1 MRSKKR
7 QFSAISLSFLDVMSC
22 GFGAFILL
30 FLIIKHQANV
40 AFELPENYL
49 EIEISKL
56 NQQIIETTTLLK
68 TLSESSSITD
78 QKIGNLE
85 KQLAKIRETI
95 ATDKSRLNRNKNDS
109 SLLAMLQLKIKKME
123 LERDKLAR
131 LADSKPSDV
140 RTFVG
145 EGDREYLTGMQLGG
159 KRILIL
165 LDHSASMLDKSI
177 VNIIRKRNMSDA
189 RKRKSEK
196 WKQAI
201 ATVDW
206 ITARFPEDSKYQ
218 IHGFSDTSQA
228 ILSGT
233 EGKWLNVSN
242 LEQLESVFDRVQ
254 AIVPSGGSS
263 LENAFVSI
271 KQLKPSPDN
280 IYLITDGLPTMGS
293 SKPIKTTVSGKK
305 RLKLFESAV
314 ENLPAD
320 IPVNTILLPMEGD
333 PLAPWAFWGIAAVT
347 KGSFLSPA
355 SDWP

>member
-68 TLSESSSITD
+68 SLSESSSTVD
-78 QKIGNLE
+78 QRISDLE
-85 KQLAKIRETI
+85 TRLVKLRETI
-95 ATDKSRLNRNKNDS
+95 ATDKSRLNRNETNAAY
-109 SLLAMLQLKIKKME
+109 LATLQLKIKNMRV
-123 LERDKLAR
+123 ERDKLAR
-131 LADSKPSDV
+131 RTDSKPSDV

-177 VNIIRKRNMSDA
+177 VNIIRKRNMSNA

-196 WKQAI
+196 WRQAI

-218 IHGFSDTSQA
+218 IHGFNDASRAVLT
-228 ILSGT
+228 GT

-242 LEQLESVFDRVQ
+242 LEQMESVFDSVQ

-271 KQLKPSPDN
+271 DLLRPLPDN

-293 SKPIKTTVSGKK
+293 SKPKKTTVTGKK

-314 ENLPAD
+314 ENLPMD

-333 PLAPWAFWGIAAVT
+333 PLAPWAFWGIATIT

>member
-123 LERDKLAR
+123 A
-131 LADSKPSDV
+131 
-140 RTFVG
+140 
-145 EGDREYLTGMQLGG
+145 
-159 KRILIL
+159 
-165 LDHSASMLDKSI
+165 
-177 VNIIRKRNMSDA
+177 
-189 RKRKSEK
+189 
-196 WKQAI
+196 
-201 ATVDW
+201 
-206 ITARFPEDSKYQ
+206 
-218 IHGFSDTSQA
+218 
-228 ILSGT
+228 
-233 EGKWLNVSN
+233 
-242 LEQLESVFDRVQ
+242 
-254 AIVPSGGSS
+254 
-263 LENAFVSI
+263 
-271 KQLKPSPDN
+271 
-280 IYLITDGLPTMGS
+280 
-293 SKPIKTTVSGKK
+293 
-305 RLKLFESAV
+305 
-314 ENLPAD
+314 
-320 IPVNTILLPMEGD
+320 
-333 PLAPWAFWGIAAVT
+333 
-347 KGSFLSPA
+347 
-355 SDWP
+355 